1 MVKNQRTGYES
12 NLGAL
17 SMIRQAGLPYNNNIV
32 FTIRHFRR
40 RKLGRVNFREDF
52 WDCYGGRA
60 NKLANS
66 WIARPQ

>member
-32 FTIRHFRR
+32 FTIRHFR
-40 RKLGRVNFREDF
+40 
-52 WDCYGGRA
+52 
-60 NKLANS
+60 NKKETGPS
-66 WIARPQ
+66 